1 MKMEEK
7 INAIEAEKN
16 NLHSKSKESQEA
28 EIKRLRKSLKFK
40 ATPMPSFYKEPPP
53 KAEIKKIPTTRA
65 RSPKLGRC
73 KNSVSSTDNS
83 SEKGAS
89 SPIPRLSTSQ
99 KRVQASSG
107 VSSETG
113 KPVKKAQSKLH
124 PRESICPTSEE
135 KTIQSKAKKEEVEAE
150 NGIANTKEKEETQSI
165 PPKLIEGVNQVN
177 GLGITLDN
185 AEISST
191 PGVDV
196 LPSEIMVG

>member
-1 MKMEEK
+1 
-7 INAIEAEKN
+7 
-16 NLHSKSKESQEA
+16 
-28 EIKRLRKSLKFK
+28 
-40 ATPMPSFYKEPPP
+40 MPSFYKEPPP